1 MYNPREQDCL
11 IRFKRLTILYMQ
23 SQIRPRASALPTTAL
38 VSLVFWIVTLMAS
51 PVIAQGQVTIVQLSD
66 THIGLSQAPH
76 AVANLNHAVQMINAI
91 HPDAVVV
98 SGDIGENPA
107 DWALARSIL
116 RNLAAPVFYAPG
128 NHDVHTHNVAQ
139 YRGVFGPDY
148 YRFDVRGITFLVI
161 DSQLL
166 GNYDNFNAKTPP
178 PLPPDTA
185 AESNKMLIWLA
196 GQAAS
201 IPRSAVVIGIQHI
214 PVFRDGGFPNDTR
227 PYWIVSDPFR
237 SKEMALLAKIGVKHM
252 LVGHWHNFRVF
263 SVDGITWHAG
273 AATSWL
279 PQGGHLGFAVHKI
292 SGSGSVSTEFVAIPG
307 ATP

>member
-1 MYNPREQDCL
+1 MQKQMHPR
-11 IRFKRLTILYMQ
+11 
-23 SQIRPRASALPTTAL
+23 PHALLTTAPFFIA
-38 VSLVFWIVTLMAS
+38 FWIVTLMVMPTS
-51 PVIAQGQVTIVQLSD
+51 GLGQVTIVQLSD

-76 AVANLNHAVQMINAI
+76 ATKNLNQAVQMINAI

-116 RNLAAPVFYAPG
+116 SHLTVPVFYAPG

-139 YRGVFGPDY
+139 YRAVFGPDY
-148 YRFDVRGITFLVI
+148 YRFEVRGITFLVI

-178 PLPPDTA
+178 PLPPDTL
-185 AESNKMLIWLA
+185 AESNKMFTWLTA
-196 GQAAS
+196 QAAS
-201 IPRSAVVIGIQHI
+201 IPKGAVVIGIQHI
-214 PVFRDGGFPNDTR
+214 PVFRDGSFPDSR

-237 SKEMALLAKIGVKHM
+237 SKEMALLEKIGVKNM
-252 LVGHWHNFRVF
+252 LVGHWHNFRIF
-263 SVDGITWHAG
+263 SADGITWHVG

-279 PQGGHLGFAVHKI
+279 PLGGHLGFEVHKI
-292 SGSGSVSTEFVAIPG
+292 SGSGSVSTEFVALPG

>member
-1 MYNPREQDCL
+1 MH
-11 IRFKRLTILYMQ
+11 KH
-23 SQIRPRASALPTTAL
+23 IRPTAHTLLTTAL
-38 VSLVFWIVTLMAS
+38 LYLAFCIVTLMVT
-51 PVIAQGQVTIVQLSD
+51 PVAGQGQVTIVQLSD

-76 AVANLNHAVQMINAI
+76 ATKNLTQAVQMVNAI
-91 HPDAVVV
+91 HPDAVIV
-98 SGDIGENPA
+98 SGDMGENPA
-107 DWALARSIL
+107 DWAVARSIL
-116 RNLAAPVFYAPG
+116 RNITVPVFYAPG
-128 NHDVHTHNVAQ
+128 NHDVHTNNLAQ
-139 YRGVFGPDY
+139 YRGVFGADY

-178 PLPPDTA
+178 PLPPATLA
-185 AESNKMLIWLA
+185 ASNQMFTWLSA
-196 GQAAS
+196 QAAS
-201 IPRSAVVIGIQHI
+201 IPKGAVVIGVQHI
-214 PVFRDGGFPNDTR
+214 PVFRDGSFPNDTR

-237 SKEMALLAKIGVKHM
+237 SKEMALLEKIGVKNM

-263 SVDGITWHAG
+263 SAGGITWHAD

-292 SGSGSVSTEFVAIPG
+292 SGSGSVSTEFVALPG